1 MARTKIAIKGQI
13 SEYIPNPTFEVVAP
27 PGAQEEYYRHG
38 NPDGKSLREIFGK
51 PIRCPE
57 WARNAQARLPHLD
70 ELGIEGSLMFPT
82 LASLLEERMRDDPDL
97 THVVVHSL
105 NQWIHDEW
113 TFNYHDRIFATP
125 IITLPIVDE
134 AIKELEWC
142 LERGAPL
149 HPDPTGAGVGS
160 AGAAVA
166 GPARVRSV
174 LGQGPGGRR
183 AGGHA
188 LVGLGLRRPGVDL
201 GGPHGVPAVQA
212 QPAAACWSLQ
222 NRAISD
228 MMTAMV
234 CHGAFTRFPNL
245 RIATIENGGTWVA
258 PLVEKFEGIY
268 KKMPQEFAEHP
279 VEAFRRNVYVNPF
292 WEDALDGLIEI
303 MSPDRLLFGSDY
315 PHPEGLGNPI
325 SFYDDLPSSLSQADA
340 GQDHGRQPERA
351 AGGLTAGVEHRDR
364 SGRRYA
370 GSIGGGQGR
379 RGRDL
384 DVRTL
389 RGIGAGGLGRGGH
402 QGREPCGR
410 RPAAGVDHVG
420 ADPRRGR
427 ELHGGAAQPGQA
439 VGGPQSR
446 PPRRP

>member
-1 MARTKIAIKGQI
+1 MARDLGFEVFDSDNHMYETEDAFTRHLPAEYRGAITYVQVNGRTKIAIKGQI

-27 PGAQEEYYRHG
+27 PGVQEEYYRHG

-57 WARNAQARLPHLD
+57 WARNAKARLPHLD
-70 ELGIEGSLMFPT
+70 ELGIQGSLMFPT

-97 THVVVHSL
+97 THAVVHSL

-125 IITLPIVDE
+125 IVTLPIVE
-134 AIKELEWC
+134 KAIEELEWC
-142 LERGAPL
+142 LERGARCILIRPAPAWGL
-149 HPDPTGAGVGS
+149 RGARSPGLPEFDPFWARVQEAGV
-160 AGAAVA
+160 
-166 GPARVRSV
+166 
-174 LGQGPGGRR
+174 
-183 AGGHA
+183 
-188 LVGLGLRRPGVDL
+188 LVGMHSSDSGYADLVSIWEGRTEFLPFKPNPLRLLVM
-201 GGPHGVPAVQA
+201 
-212 QPAAACWSLQ
+212 Q

-234 CHGAFTRFPNL
+234 CHGAFTRFPDL

-268 KKMPQEFAEHP
+268 KKMPQEFAENP

-292 WEDALDGLIEI
+292 WEDALDGLIDI

-340 GQDHGRQPERA
+340 A
-351 AGGLTAGVEHRDR
+351 KIMGGNLK
-364 SGRRYA
+364 
-370 GSIGGGQGR
+370 
-379 RGRDL
+379 
-384 DVRTL
+384 
-389 RGIGAGGLGRGGH
+389 
-402 QGREPCGR
+402 
-410 RPAAGVDHVG
+410 
-420 ADPRRGR
+420 
-427 ELHGGAAQPGQA
+427 ELLA
-439 VGGPQSR
+439 V
-446 PPRRP
+446 

>member
-1 MARTKIAIKGQI
+1 MARDLGFEVFDSDNHMYETEDAFTRHLPPEYRGAIRYVQVDGRTKIAIKGQI

-70 ELGIEGSLMFPT
+70 ELGIQGSLMFPT

-97 THVVVHSL
+97 THAVVHSL

-125 IITLPIVDE
+125 IITLPIVE
-134 AIKELEWC
+134 KAIEELEWC
-142 LERGAPL
+142 LDRGARCILIRPAPAWGL
-149 HPDPTGAGVGS
+149 RGPRSPGLPEFDPFWARVQEAGV
-160 AGAAVA
+160 
-166 GPARVRSV
+166 
-174 LGQGPGGRR
+174 
-183 AGGHA
+183 
-188 LVGLGLRRPGVDL
+188 LVGMHSSDSGYADLVSIWEGRTEFLPFKPNPLRLLVM
-201 GGPHGVPAVQA
+201 
-212 QPAAACWSLQ
+212 Q

-234 CHGAFTRFPNL
+234 CHGALTRFPDL
-245 RIATIENGGTWVA
+245 RIGTIENGGTWVA
-258 PLVEKFEGIY
+258 PLVEKLEGVY

-292 WEDALDGLIEI
+292 WEDALEGLIEI

-325 SFYDDLPSSLSQADA
+325 SFYDDLPSSLSSVDA
-340 GQDHGRQPERA
+340 A
-351 AGGLTAGVEHRDR
+351 KIMGGNLK
-364 SGRRYA
+364 
-370 GSIGGGQGR
+370 
-379 RGRDL
+379 
-384 DVRTL
+384 
-389 RGIGAGGLGRGGH
+389 
-402 QGREPCGR
+402 
-410 RPAAGVDHVG
+410 
-420 ADPRRGR
+420 
-427 ELHGGAAQPGQA
+427 ELLA
-439 VGGPQSR
+439 V
-446 PPRRP
+446 